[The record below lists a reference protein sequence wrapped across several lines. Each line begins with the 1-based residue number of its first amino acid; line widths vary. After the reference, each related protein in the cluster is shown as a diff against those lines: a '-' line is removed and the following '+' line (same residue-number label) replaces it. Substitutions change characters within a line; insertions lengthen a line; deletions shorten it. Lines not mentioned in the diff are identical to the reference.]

1 MGDSMSEAGLM
12 GTGNLLGILSTLLII
27 AGLYFIF
34 TFFEHLKSG
43 DDRLRKQSKTAAL
56 ICIAIALMIPAFYSL
71 YINYEMM
78 R

>member
-1 MGDSMSEAGLM
+1 METGLW

-27 AGLYFIF
+27 VSIYFTF

-56 ICIAIALMIPAFYSL
+56 ICIAIALLIPAFYNM

>member
-1 MGDSMSEAGLM
+1 MSDIGFW
-12 GTGNLLGILSTLLII
+12 GTGNLLGFLSTLLII
-27 AGLYFIF
+27 ASIYFTF

-56 ICIAIALMIPAFYSL
+56 ICIAIALMIPAFYNM